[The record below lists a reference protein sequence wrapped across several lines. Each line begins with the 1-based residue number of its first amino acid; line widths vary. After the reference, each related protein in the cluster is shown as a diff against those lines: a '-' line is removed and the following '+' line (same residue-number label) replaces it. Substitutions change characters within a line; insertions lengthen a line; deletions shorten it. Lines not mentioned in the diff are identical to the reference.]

1 MTRRWSALGDPP
13 GDFRLDR
20 PAEGRHRRRMTGL
33 SPDEL
38 RRELIETGRDFH
50 RRGWSLGTSSNYS
63 VVLGRDPLRLLITGS
78 GFDKGRLGPD
88 HFVEVDDQGRRLD
101 PAQPKPSAETLLHT
115 LLACHA
121 GAGAVLHTHSVW
133 GTILSEIH
141 QPAGRLEISG
151 YEMLKGLA
159 GIATHEA
166 RASIAVV
173 PNTQDIAALAGCL
186 GQRFAGGDPDLR
198 HGFLMAGHGL
208 YTWGADLAEARRQ
221 VEVLEFLMEVVGT
234 RRGWSL

>member
-1 MTRRWSALGDPP
+1 MTDLPPRDPR
-13 GDFRLDR
+13 G
-20 PAEGRHRRRMTGL
+20 
-33 SPDEL
+33 
-38 RRELIETGRDFH
+38 ELIETGRDFH

-115 LLACHA
+115 LLARRA

-133 GTILSEIH
+133 GTILSQSH
-141 QPAGRLEISG
+141 QPAGRLQIAG

-159 GIATHEA
+159 GISTHEA
-166 RASIAVV
+166 RVSIAVV
-173 PNTQDIAALAGCL
+173 PNTQDIAGLATEL
-186 GQRFAGGDPDLR
+186 DARFASGDPDLR

-208 YTWGADLAEARRQ
+208 YTWGAHLAEARRHL
-221 VEVLEFLMEVVGT
+221 EVLEFLMEVVGT
-234 RRGWSL
+234 RRGWAL